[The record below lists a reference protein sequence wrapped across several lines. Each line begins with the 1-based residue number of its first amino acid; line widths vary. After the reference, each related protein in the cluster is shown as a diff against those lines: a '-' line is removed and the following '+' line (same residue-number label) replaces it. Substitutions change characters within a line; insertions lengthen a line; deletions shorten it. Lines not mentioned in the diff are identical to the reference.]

1 MNICE
6 DFSPRSASEGS
17 GIVACQCP
25 VNGIRVSENA
35 LCANAVRTLVFL
47 VETFLA
53 ATAAHEEPYCDDD
66 IGMYYL
72 QSRYYDPET
81 GETRPTEQVTVY
93 TCLCV
98 EVKTPATYAKLI
110 QAMIRQRYSVDDEI
124 AILRQKEDKPEEF
137 QAWYEFA
144 ENCKATAREIEL

>member
-1 MNICE
+1 MKRLTFANV
-6 DFSPRSASEGS
+6 PP
-17 GIVACQCP
+17 VAERIDADTVR
-25 VNGIRVSENA
+25 VNYDVQES
-35 LCANAVRTLVFL
+35 
-47 VETFLA
+47 VET
-53 ATAAHEEPYCDDD
+53 
-66 IGMYYL
+66 IGGDT
-72 QSRYYDPET
+72 DPET